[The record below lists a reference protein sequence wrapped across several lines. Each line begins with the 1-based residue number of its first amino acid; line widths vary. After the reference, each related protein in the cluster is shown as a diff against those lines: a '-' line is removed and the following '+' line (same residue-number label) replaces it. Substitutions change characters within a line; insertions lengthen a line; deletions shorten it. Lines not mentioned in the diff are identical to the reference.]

1 MLVKH
6 MAACLVATAI
16 AMPAF
21 AQSPA
26 LPSSDRPTA
35 TGTHSTTS
43 GSPAVLP
50 GGPNP
55 APGSSG
61 PSGPSGSVAG
71 ATVPGGS
78 GTAASG
84 SMGKNSSDV
93 GGVQSQRAAASG
105 AAGQGQFV
113 AQQQQGQ
120 WLASKLIGTRVV
132 SANNETI
139 GDVNDVLL
147 DRGGMAQ
154 AIVIGV
160 GGFLGVGEKDVA
172 VPFSALEFASS
183 RDANTTAATSAAG
196 SGPSPAGGT
205 TSGAPAA
212 SPNTPR
218 NGDVDRVVLRLTKSD
233 LQAAP
238 TFQSNRGS
246 SVASGA
252 GNPRTDRPGAA
263 PGAPAAPRP

>member
-1 MLVKH
+1 MTMRKKH
-6 MAACLVATAI
+6 IAACLVATAV
-16 AMPAF
+16 AMPAS

-26 LPSSDRPTA
+26 TPSTDRPAA

-43 GSPAVLP
+43 GSPAMLP
-50 GGPNP
+50 GGANP

-61 PSGPSGSVAG
+61 PSGPSGPAAG
-71 ATVPGGS
+71 T

-84 SMGKNSSDV
+84 ATGRNSSDA
-93 GGVQSQRAAASG
+93 GAAQPPRAAASG
-105 AAGQGQFV
+105 PASGAAVQGQFV

-139 GDVNDVLL
+139 GDVNDVLI
-147 DRGGMAQ
+147 DRNGTAQ

-196 SGPSPAGGT
+196 SGASATAAT
-205 TSGAPAA
+205 TSARPGA
-212 SPNTPR
+212 SPNVAR

-238 TFQSNRGS
+238 TFQGNRG

-252 GNPRTDRPGAA
+252 GSAGT
-263 PGAPAAPRP
+263 PGAPTAGAPPSRP